1 MLRLTFTDLEKQALA
16 YERVHHPHPRVR
28 RRMDV
33 LWLKS
38 QGLAHQ
44 DIARLAGVSPKT
56 LRSSFRDYLEGG
68 LAGLKVLRFRRPQS
82 EWVAHQQIIEAYF
95 RDHPP
100 ASINEAIA
108 AIRELTGLTRSPTPV
123 RLFLKAKCG
132 MKRLKTGVLPAKADP
147 ALQAAFNSSNP
158 VWLRPR
164 RARGACS
171 SSTRHILSWV
181 PSCRC
186 SGV

>member
-1 MLRLTFTDLEKQALA
+1 MLRLTFTEMEKQALA

-56 LRSSFRDYLEGG
+56 LRSYFQDYQAGG
-68 LAGLKVLRFRRPQS
+68 IAGLKVLRFRRPQS
-82 EWVAHQQIIEAYF
+82 ERVAHQPAIEAYF

-100 ASINEAIA
+100 ASISEAIA
-108 AIRELTGLTRSPTPV
+108 AIRELTGLTRSPTQV
-123 RLFLKAKCG
+123 RMFLKDKCG

-147 ALQAAFNSSNP
+147 ALQAAFKKKSSNP
-158 VWLRPR
+158 VWLKPK
-164 RARGACS
+164 RARAACS
-171 SSTRHILSWV
+171 S
-181 PSCRC
+181 
-186 SGV
+186 